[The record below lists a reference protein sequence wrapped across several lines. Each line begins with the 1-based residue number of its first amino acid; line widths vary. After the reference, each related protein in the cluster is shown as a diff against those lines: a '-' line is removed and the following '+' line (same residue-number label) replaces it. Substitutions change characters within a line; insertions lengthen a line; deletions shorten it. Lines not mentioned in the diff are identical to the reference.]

1 VVKKIAGE
9 LEIENSSIP
18 QQRSVAGGFFYWL
31 DGKKHACSSAIS
43 AWLAS
48 KSVVLFGIVG
58 KNRKSRKV

>member
-31 DGKKHACSSAIS
+31 DGKKHGLFIRHICLAC
-43 AWLAS
+43 
-48 KSVVLFGIVG
+48 
-58 KNRKSRKV
+58 